1 MFTIGEFARFG
12 SVTVRTL
19 RHYDQIGLLNPERID
34 ESNGYRLYAASQLT
48 ILNRIVALQRLG
60 FSLDEIG
67 EMLGSTTAE
76 QLRGMLLLR
85 KSQVE
90 EELALQ
96 QSALA
101 EIEMRLRAIEKEG
114 AMPDLDITIKR
125 LPRQRFAAMNAVV
138 PGFGP
143 ANTADILIPL
153 AGELQQILADQGI
166 KPIGY
171 WFICFDRTPA
181 DEILAYFCLP
191 IDESVESLP
200 EPAGIYEFEPVD
212 EAISL
217 VRETELADGYN
228 DVYQDLL
235 RYAETNNYRL
245 AGDGRDISL
254 DGNGEGTGTVME
266 IQWPVY
272 RDGEAPPTIAPQ
284 PIA

>member
-19 RHYDQIGLLNPERID
+19 RHYDQIGLLHPQRID
-34 ESNGYRLYAASQLT
+34 ESNGYRLYSASQLPL
-48 ILNRIVALQRLG
+48 LNRVVALQRLG

-67 EMLGSTTAE
+67 ELLGSTTAE
-76 QLRGMLLLR
+76 QIRGMLLLR

-90 EELALQ
+90 EQLVLQ

-114 AMPDLDITIKR
+114 AMPNLDIMIKR
-125 LPRQRFAAMNAVV
+125 LPRQRFAAMGAVV

-153 AGELQQILADQGI
+153 ASELFGILDEAET

-171 WFICFDRTPA
+171 WFICFDRTA
-181 DEILAYFCLP
+181 DDEILAYFCLP
-191 IDESVESLP
+191 IDESVASLP
-200 EPAGIYEFEPVD
+200 EPAGVYEFEPVD

-217 VRETELADGYN
+217 VRETELADGYS

-235 RYAETNNYRL
+235 RYAEDNGYLL

-272 RDGEAPPTIAPQ
+272 RSGESVPAIAPQ
-284 PIA
+284 RVG